1 MQFFLD
7 RMWTCFPVQDIADLA
22 FRSSQGRPLVS
33 LSFSVMVADTVIS
46 ILVES
51 IFLIQVRSKGRLF
64 FLKHRQLGCGSAVG
78 YSDFDVFFESDRDS
92 LLFICIKL
100 F

>member
-1 MQFFLD
+1 M
-7 RMWTCFPVQDIADLA
+7 QDIADLA

-51 IFLIQVRSKGRLF
+51 IFLIQVRSRGL
-64 FLKHRQLGCGSAVG
+64 
-78 YSDFDVFFESDRDS
+78 DIRDQ
-92 LLFICIKL
+92 
-100 F
+100 